1 MFAGQFLIFLGARGA
16 MNKLIFLITDG
27 KQNLKTD
34 LIDPVK
40 TSQSLFAARV
50 MIFALGVGSQVN
62 KEELQDIVRVKNRVF
77 YENTFDA
84 ILQEEFIK
92 KVSKII
98 LRAVVTRQYFRMFS
112 FFYILK
118 VHFYVQLP
126 FYVDTGLKLNADKTF
141 RKRK

>member
-1 MFAGQFLIFLGARGA
+1 
-16 MNKLIFLITDG
+16 MNKLIFLITDE
-27 KQNLKTD
+27 KQNPKTD
-34 LIDPVK
+34 LMDPVK

-98 LRAVVTRQYFRMFS
+98 LKAVVTR
-112 FFYILK
+112 
-118 VHFYVQLP
+118 
-126 FYVDTGLKLNADKTF
+126 
-141 RKRK
+141 